1 MRGLALAIATGG
13 YVGFLPVVP
22 GTFGSA
28 LGLVLFV
35 GLRSV
40 APPAA
45 DLLVA
50 VLLFV
55 IGLWAANI
63 AERELGG
70 KDPAPIVIDE
80 VLGMLL
86 TLAWLPASMPFI
98 VAGFVA
104 FRILD
109 VLKPFPA
116 RQLEDAPGGLGV
128 MLDDAMAGVYANI
141 ALRVLMLLPPAW
153 FV

>member
-50 VLLFV
+50 GLLFV

-86 TLAWLPASMPFI
+86 TLAWLPASMPLI

-116 RQLEDAPGGLGV
+116 RRLEDAPGGLGV